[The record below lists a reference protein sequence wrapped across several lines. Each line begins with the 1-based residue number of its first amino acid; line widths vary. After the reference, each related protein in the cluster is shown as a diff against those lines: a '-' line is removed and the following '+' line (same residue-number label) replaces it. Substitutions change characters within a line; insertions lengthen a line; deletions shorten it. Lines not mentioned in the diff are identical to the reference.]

1 MSYKENF
8 ENLSWND
15 QSVTK
20 PIYNFSYSV
29 MKTVGSIIGFV
40 NRTNKRLIDIHN
52 EIDKRFVRPQPIQI
66 SNSYNAN
73 HIYNEYS
80 ELYLDIKTYWNMM
93 GSVMLPIRNHI
104 QNVNEIYTIFQKY
117 LDISVLDEIEFTGL
131 KRKYKDLTEYGKKE
145 YGGNGYETFVESLGF
160 ILNSI
165 QQVQIL
171 SSIKEEKI
179 SNINWSFKEFMNVTL
194 NKITTLDIDGEEKV
208 ISFFNMIEKILEY
221 LKFNSEE
228 EKTNSMN
235 TLLNCEIQRFVVAL
249 INVLIYKSYEKMTE
263 MFMNEISYFND
274 VIKRKRDAIN
284 GDDLLTYEIKQ
295 IEEK

>member
-8 ENLSWND
+8 ENLSWNE

-29 MKTVGSIIGFV
+29 MKSVGSVIGFIY
-40 NRTNKRLIDIHN
+40 RTNKTLEKIHN
-52 EIDKRFVRPQPIQI
+52 DIDEEFVHPYAKIF
-66 SNSYNAN
+66 NSYNVN
-73 HIYNEYS
+73 HIFNKYS

-93 GSVMLPIRNHI
+93 GSIMLPIRNHV
-104 QNVNEIYTIFQKY
+104 QNVNEIYAIFQKY
-117 LDISVLDEIEFTGL
+117 LDINVLDEIEFTGL
-131 KRKYKDLTEYGKKE
+131 KRKYKDLSEYDKNE
-145 YGGNGYETFVESLGF
+145 YSNGYETFVKSLGF

-179 SNINWSFKEFMNVTL
+179 SDINWSFKEFMNVTL
-194 NKITTLDIDGEEKV
+194 NRINTLDIDGEDKV

-221 LKFNSEE
+221 LKFDSEE

-235 TLLNCEIQRFVVAL
+235 ILLNCEIQRFVVAL

-263 MFMNEISYFND
+263 LFMNEISYFND
-274 VIKRKRDAIN
+274 VIKRKNDYN
-284 GDDLLTYEIKQ
+284 GEMLSTYEIKQ

>member
-1 MSYKENF
+1 MNYKDDF

-52 EIDKRFVRPQPIQI
+52 EIDKRFARPQPLQI

-117 LDISVLDEIEFTGL
+117 LDISVLDEIEFTAL

-145 YGGNGYETFVESLGF
+145 YGNGYETFVESLGF

-221 LKFNSEE
+221 LKFNSKE
-228 EKTNSMN
+228 EKTNSMDI
-235 TLLNCEIQRFVVAL
+235 LLNCEIQRFVVAL

-274 VIKRKRDAIN
+274 VIKGKRDAIN
-284 GDDLLTYEIKQ
+284 GDALLTYEIKQ

>member
-1 MSYKENF
+1 MNYKDDF
-8 ENLSWND
+8 ENLLWND
-15 QSVTK
+15 KNVAK

-29 MKTVGSIIGFV
+29 MKSVGSIIGFIY
-40 NRTNKRLIDIHN
+40 RTNKTLEDIHD
-52 EIDKRFVRPQPIQI
+52 EIEKEFVHPWTKHI
-66 SNSYNAN
+66 SNAYNAN
-73 HIYNEYS
+73 RIYNKYS
-80 ELYLDIKTYWNMM
+80 ELYLNIKTYWNMM
-93 GSVMLPIRNHI
+93 GSIMLPIRNHV

-117 LDISVLDEIEFTGL
+117 LDINVLDEIEFTNL
-131 KRKYKDLTEYGKKE
+131 NRKYKELSDYGRIEYS
-145 YGGNGYETFVESLGF
+145 NGYETFVESLGF

-179 SNINWSFKEFMNVTL
+179 SDINWSFKEFMNITL
-194 NKITTLDIDGEEKV
+194 NKINTLDIDGEEKV

-221 LKFNSEE
+221 LKFDSEE

-235 TLLNCEIQRFVVAL
+235 ILLNCEIQRFVVAL

-263 MFMNEISYFND
+263 LFMNEISYFND
-274 VIKRKRDAIN
+274 VIKGKNDYN
-284 GDDLLTYEIKQ
+284 GKMLSSYEIKQ

>member
-8 ENLSWND
+8 ENLSWD
-15 QSVTK
+15 EQSVTK

-29 MKTVGSIIGFV
+29 MKSVGSVIGFIY
-40 NRTNKRLIDIHN
+40 RTEKSLEKIHN
-52 EIDKRFVRPQPIQI
+52 DIDEEFVHPYAKIF
-66 SNSYNAN
+66 NSYNVN
-73 HIYNEYS
+73 RIYNKYS
-80 ELYLDIKTYWNMM
+80 KLYLDIKTYWNMM
-93 GSVMLPIRNHI
+93 GSIMLPIRNYV
-104 QNVNEIYTIFQKY
+104 QNVNEIYAIFQKY
-117 LDISVLDEIEFTGL
+117 LDINVLDEIEFTNL
-131 KRKYKDLTEYGKKE
+131 NRKYKELSDFSKIEYS
-145 YGGNGYETFVESLGF
+145 NGYETFVESLGF

-179 SNINWSFKEFMNVTL
+179 SDINWSFKEFMNVTL
-194 NKITTLDIDGEEKV
+194 NRINTLDIDGEDKV

-221 LKFNSEE
+221 LKFDSEE

-235 TLLNCEIQRFVVAL
+235 ILLNCEIQRFVVAL

-263 MFMNEISYFND
+263 LFMNEISYFND
-274 VIKRKRDAIN
+274 VIKRKNDYN
-284 GDDLLTYEIKQ
+284 GEMLSTYEIKQ

>member
-1 MSYKENF
+1 LNYKDDF

-52 EIDKRFVRPQPIQI
+52 EIDKRFARPQPLQI

-117 LDISVLDEIEFTGL
+117 LDISVLDEIEFTAL

-145 YGGNGYETFVESLGF
+145 YGNGYETFVESLGF

-221 LKFNSEE
+221 LKFNSKE
-228 EKTNSMN
+228 EKTNSMDI
-235 TLLNCEIQRFVVAL
+235 LLNCEIQRFVVAL

-274 VIKRKRDAIN
+274 VIKGKRDAIN
-284 GDDLLTYEIKQ
+284 GDALLTYEIKQ

>member
-8 ENLSWND
+8 ENLLFDEAN
-15 QSVTK
+15 VK
-20 PIYNFSYSV
+20 PICDFSYSV
-29 MKTVGSIIGFV
+29 MKSVGSIIGFV
-40 NRTNKRLIDIHN
+40 DRTNKRLINIH
-52 EIDKRFVRPQPIQI
+52 DKIERCFIKPRTIQL
-66 SNSYNAN
+66 STSYIVNP
-73 HIYNEYS
+73 YYTKYS

-93 GSVMLPIRNHI
+93 GSIILPIRNYV

-117 LDISVLDEIEFTGL
+117 LDINVLDEIEFTGL
-131 KRKYKDLTEYGKKE
+131 KCKYKELRDYDKIEYS
-145 YGGNGYETFVESLGF
+145 NGYETFVESLGF

-179 SNINWSFKEFMNVTL
+179 SDINWAFKEFMNVTI
-194 NKITTLDIDGEEKV
+194 NKINTLDINGDEKV

-221 LKFNSEE
+221 LKFDSEE

-235 TLLNCEIQRFVVAL
+235 ILFNCEIQRFVVAL

-263 MFMNEISYFND
+263 MFMKEISYFND
-274 VIKRKRDAIN
+274 IIKGK
-284 GDDLLTYEIKQ
+284 DDFNDNTLSKYEIKQ

>member
-1 MSYKENF
+1 MNYKDDF
-8 ENLSWND
+8 ENLIWNNKN
-15 QSVTK
+15 TIK

-29 MKTVGSIIGFV
+29 MKSVGSVIGFID
-40 NRTNKRLIDIHN
+40 RTKERLTDIHN
-52 EIDKRFVRPQPIQI
+52 MIERCFIEPLTIQL
-66 SNSYNAN
+66 SSSYNAN
-73 HIYNEYS
+73 HIYTKYS

-117 LDISVLDEIEFTGL
+117 LDINVLDEIEFTGL
-131 KRKYKDLTEYGKKE
+131 KRKYKELSDYGKME
-145 YGGNGYETFVESLGF
+145 YGNGYETFVESLGF

-179 SNINWSFKEFMNVTL
+179 SDINWSFKEFMNVTI
-194 NKITTLDIDGEEKV
+194 NKINTLDIDGEEKV
-208 ISFFNMIEKILEY
+208 ILFFNMIEKILEY
-221 LKFNSEE
+221 LKFDSEE

-235 TLLNCEIQRFVVAL
+235 ILLNCEIQRFVVAL

-263 MFMNEISYFND
+263 LFMNEISYFND
-274 VIKRKRDAIN
+274 VIKRKTDCKT
-284 GDDLLTYEIKQ
+284 LSKYEIKQ